1 MTVYFVYLYITILLK
16 MPSWKNS
23 MLSQIVML
31 TIATIVAMQIYYFY
45 KTQQIL
51 ELFNT
56 LASMVIWWY
65 LSKRLWDS
73 KPE

>member
-1 MTVYFVYLYITILLK
+1 

-31 TIATIVAMQIYYFY
+31 TVMSIIWMQIYYFY
-45 KTQQIL
+45 QTSQIL

-56 LASMVIWWY
+56 LASMVIGGY
-65 LSKRLWDS
+65 LSKRLWGGAWQEVQD
-73 KPE
+73 K

>member
-1 MTVYFVYLYITILLK
+1 MTVYFVYIYITILLK